1 MERLKQLIEKLN
13 SEVDAGADKE
23 QLMETVFDITRSI
36 MEGKPVQAQR
46 PDLSHLTPPKEPL
59 SSPLPNIISEE
70 VPQVQ
75 TDLADKLRQQPID
88 SIRSAMGINEKY
100 IFLQTFF
107 KGDSNAFDTM
117 ISMLDA
123 TTTYDGAR
131 VIMEDYIPTILM
143 NDEQKEV
150 LEKFD
155 QLLKRRFFSI

>member
-13 SEVDAGADKE
+13 SEVDSGADKQ
-23 QLMETVFDITRSI
+23 QLMEIVFDITRSI
-36 MEGKPVQAQR
+36 MEGKPLQAER

-59 SSPLPNIISEE
+59 SSSLPNVTSDEAPLI
-70 VPQVQ
+70 Q
-75 TDLADKLRQQPID
+75 TDLADKLRQQPIG

-117 ISMLDA
+117 ISILDEA
-123 TTTYDGAR
+123 RTYNEAR
-131 VIMEDYIPTILM
+131 AIMEDHIPTILM

>member
-13 SEVDAGADKE
+13 HDVDAGAENE
-23 QLMETVFDITRSI
+23 QLMETVFEITRSI
-36 MEGKPVQAQR
+36 MEKKTVQTKS

-59 SSPLPNIISEE
+59 ASPVPGNISEE
-70 VPQVQ
+70 ITKVQ

-107 KGDSNAFDTM
+107 KGDAQSFDNM
-117 ISMLDA
+117 ILMLDEIK
-123 TTTYDGAR
+123 TYDEAR
-131 VIMEDYIPTILM
+131 VILEDHIPSTLM

-155 QLLKRRFFSI
+155 QLLRRRFFSI